1 MVVTLFSALIIAVL
15 GKQHR
20 AFKRAFEGAQKHL
33 RSKFGMEMVEL
44 PQREKA
50 TLKAKRGKS

>member
-1 MVVTLFSALIIAVL
+1 MPFPALTNAVL

-20 AFKRAFEGAQKHL
+20 AFKRVFSAAQKQL
-33 RSKFGMEMVEL
+33 KSKFGMEMVEL

-50 TLKAKRGKS
+50 TLKAKRGKSL